1 MLEGSC
7 HIDAELVS
15 RAVDPSDRR
24 RRVLALTA
32 AGRRLVTKL
41 VALTTQNDDELL
53 ASLPGPD
60 RETFRGTLL
69 AEPVELPWAVVEVLG
84 SQLGVAELSCVTGN
98 AARLPT
104 QHEHAREIRE
114 ECGYRDFA
122 EAGHRLTDGTHCETA
137 AARVGTN
144 TCACRSGIPLRALG
158 GKRSG

>member
-1 MLEGSC
+1 M
-7 HIDAELVS
+7 
-15 RAVDPSDRR
+15 
-24 RRVLALTA
+24 
-32 AGRRLVTKL
+32 TKL

-53 ASLPGPD
+53 ASLPDPD

-84 SQLGVAELSCVTGN
+84 SQLGVLGSQLGVADLSCVKGN

-114 ECGYRDFA
+114 ERGYRDFA
-122 EAGHRLTDGTHCETA
+122 EAGHRLTDGTHCDTA